1 MTTKEILRVNLFP
14 NPLFDPDGT
23 STDPWGTD
31 SSEFMTGDG
40 TFDVSEYDGILAMG
54 IVGMLPG
61 EAYVFRC
68 RAEGD
73 APRVSIWSD
82 VQVASNTGPE
92 SGVITIGFRY
102 RNDGNSSTDRVCF
115 SGGVFSEPQLE
126 LAGTFNES
134 LPFFYYGTMP
144 DPRSA

>member
-1 MTTKEILRVNLFP
+1 MSDLVIRRNLFS

-23 STDPWGTD
+23 SRDPWGTD
-31 SSEFMTGDG
+31 LSRFMTGDG
-40 TFDVSEYDGILAMG
+40 TLDVSEYDGAMSMG
-54 IVGMLPG
+54 IVGMLTG

-73 APRVSIWSD
+73 APRASIWSD
-82 VQVASNTGPE
+82 VQISSDVGPE
-92 SGVITIGFRY
+92 NGVITIKFRY
-102 RNDGNSSTDRVCF
+102 RNNGNSSMDRIAF

-134 LPFFYYGTMP
+134 LPFFYHGTMP
-144 DPRSA
+144 YPRSAS

>member
-1 MTTKEILRVNLFP
+1 MSDVIRRNLFP

-23 STDPWGTD
+23 NKDPWETD
-31 SSEFMTGDG
+31 LSKYMTGDG
-40 TFDVSEYDGILAMG
+40 TFDVSESAGAPAMG
-54 IVGMLPG
+54 IVGMVPG

-82 VQVASNTGPE
+82 VQVTSNTGPE
-92 SGVITIGFRY
+92 NGVITIRFRY
-102 RNDGNSSTDRVCF
+102 RNNGNSSTDRISF

>member
-1 MTTKEILRVNLFP
+1 MSNLIQRVNLFP

-23 STDPWGTD
+23 NKDPWGTD
-31 SSEFMTGDG
+31 LSRFMTGDG
-40 TFDVSEYDGILAMG
+40 TLDVSEYDGVQAMR

-82 VQVASNTGPE
+82 VQVTSNTGPE
-92 SGVITIGFRY
+92 NGVITIRFRY
-102 RNDGNSSTDRVCF
+102 RNDGHSSTDRVSF
-115 SGGVFSEPQLE
+115 SGGVFSQPQLE
-126 LAGTFNES
+126 LAGTFSES
-134 LPFFYYGTMP
+134 LPFFHYGTMP
-144 DPRSA
+144 RE